1 MQSELVTPIIIEK
14 ETISKLHFPN
24 TEVLS
29 ETDEKKIRTMSLQR
43 AIKLGNNQKRKVKI
57 VFEDDQEVKK
67 VETTIWAVTEK
78 NILLKRGV
86 SIPINR
92 IHQVSAY

>member
-1 MQSELVTPIIIEK
+1 MEQGVMSPVIVEK
-14 ETISKLHFPN
+14 ESIPEFHFPK

-29 ETDEKKIRTMSLQR
+29 SENEIKIRSLAMGR

-57 VFEDDQEVKK
+57 TFEDDQGLKK
-67 VETTIWAVTEK
+67 VETTIWAITGK

-86 SIPINR
+86 SIPISR

>member
-1 MQSELVTPIIIEK
+1 MEPGVASPVIVEK
-14 ETISKLHFPN
+14 ESIPEFHFPK

-29 ETDEKKIRTMSLQR
+29 DVDEKKIRQLAMQR

-57 VFEDDQEVKK
+57 IFEDDQGIKK

-86 SIPINR
+86 AIPINR

>member
-1 MQSELVTPIIIEK
+1 MEQGVVKPTVVEK
-14 ETISKLHFPN
+14 EAIASFNFPSK
-24 TEVLS
+24 EVLV
-29 ETDEKKIRTMSLQR
+29 ETDDVKIRNMSLQR

-57 VFEDDQEVKK
+57 VFEDDQGLKK
-67 VETTIWAVTEK
+67 VETTVWAVTEK

>member
-1 MQSELVTPIIIEK
+1 MEQEVITPVLIEK
-14 ETISKLHFPN
+14 EEISSLHFPKE
-24 TEVLS
+24 EVLKDA
-29 ETDEKKIRTMSLQR
+29 DEMKIRSLSLQR

-57 VFEDDQEVKK
+57 FFEDDNGMKK
-67 VETTIWAVTEK
+67 VETTIWAITEK

-86 SIPINR
+86 TVPICR

>member
-1 MQSELVTPIIIEK
+1 MEQGVMSPVIVEK
-14 ETISKLHFPN
+14 ESIPEFHFPK

-29 ETDEKKIRTMSLQR
+29 SENEIKIRSLAMGR

-57 VFEDDQEVKK
+57 TFEDDQGLKK
-67 VETTIWAVTEK
+67 VETTIWAITEK

-86 SIPINR
+86 SIPISR

>member
-1 MQSELVTPIIIEK
+1 MEPGIASPIIVEK
-14 ETISKLHFPN
+14 ELIAEFYFPRE
-24 TEVLS
+24 EVLLN
-29 ETDEKKIRTMSLQR
+29 TDEIKVRSLAMQR
-43 AIKLGNNQKRKVKI
+43 AIRLGNNQKRKVKI
-57 VFEDDQEVKK
+57 IFEDDQAIKK

-86 SIPINR
+86 AVPINR